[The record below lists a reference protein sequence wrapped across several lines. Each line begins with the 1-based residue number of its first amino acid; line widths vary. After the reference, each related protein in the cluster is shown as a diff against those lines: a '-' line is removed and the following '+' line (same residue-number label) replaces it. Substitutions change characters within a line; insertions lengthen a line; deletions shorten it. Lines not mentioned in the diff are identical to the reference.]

1 MKQNSIFILFLS
13 FAVLFLFLPRF
24 AGAADENLQTLI
36 SLALT
41 HNPQM
46 EIARQQINQTRGQL
60 TATRSGYLPRISTG
74 AGSAYTHI
82 RDLSPEDEDMVVNAN
97 INGTQLLYDF
107 GKTGRLVDSVR
118 YNLDA
123 AEFNLEQ
130 TGHAIIFQ
138 VKQAYYTF
146 LEKIHLVSVAEQS
159 VGTYQKHLYRAGKY
173 FEAGVR
179 TRIDIT
185 NAELELANAR
195 LDLLRARSNTQ
206 IARTKLEQVTGIPL
220 KGKKD
225 ILKEVVLPLTD
236 MIKILPDP
244 PPPLE
249 SLLETAEKKRPE
261 LLQITQQLKAADAV
275 VKQIKAEYW
284 PTVTA
289 TVSYENYETDLQS
302 FHDQWRIGAG
312 LNWEIFSGFETEGK
326 LAEARSKMME
336 INSRKNELELAVIQ
350 DVTDTF
356 LRAKEHWDGV
366 KIADMAVKLAE
377 KNLDLAEGRY
387 KAGLG
392 DMIEFNDAQLNLTRS
407 QSDLIGTYFSYL
419 TALAGIERA
428 TGTPPELTQ
437 PDLKKLLQSPL
448 PYETQ
453 PTAGIQ

>member
-1 MKQNSIFILFLS
+1 MALPMKQNSFFSLFLLS
-13 FAVLFLFLPRF
+13 AVLFLLPARF
-24 AGAADENLQTLI
+24 AGAADGELQTLI

-46 EIARQQINQTRGQL
+46 EIARQQINQAKGQL
-60 TATRSGYLPRISTG
+60 TATRAGYLPRISTG
-74 AGSAYTHI
+74 AGSTYTHI
-82 RDLSPEDEDMVVNAN
+82 RDLTPEDEDAVINVN
-97 INGTQLLYDF
+97 INGSQLLYDF
-107 GKTGRLVDSVR
+107 GKTGRGIDSVR
-118 YNLDA
+118 YTLDA
-123 AEFNLEQ
+123 AGFNLEQ
-130 TGHAIIFQ
+130 TGHEVIFQ
-138 VKQAYYTF
+138 VKQAYYAL

-159 VGTYQKHLYRAGKY
+159 VATYQKHLYRAGKY

-220 KGKKD
+220 KGKKN
-225 ILKEVVLPLTD
+225 ILKKAVLPLTD
-236 MIKILPDP
+236 MIKNMPEP

-249 SLLETAEKKRPE
+249 SLLETARKKRPE
-261 LLQITQQLKAADAV
+261 LLQVAQQLKAADAV
-275 VKQIKAEYW
+275 IRQIKAEFW

-289 TVSYENYETDLQS
+289 TASYEDYETDLQS

-312 LNWEIFSGFETEGK
+312 LTWEIFSGFETEGK

-336 INSRKNELELAVIQ
+336 INGRKNELELAVIQ

-356 LRAKEHWDGV
+356 LRAREHWDGV

-377 KNLDLAEGRY
+377 KNLELAEGRY

-428 TGTPPELTQ
+428 TGTSPGPAQ
-437 PDLKKLLQSPL
+437 PDMKK
-448 PYETQ
+448 
-453 PTAGIQ
+453 IQQ

>member
-1 MKQNSIFILFLS
+1 MTHPMKQNSLFSLFLLFVLLFILPTQ
-13 FAVLFLFLPRF
+13 FAR
-24 AGAADENLQTLI
+24 AANDDLQELI

-46 EIARQQINQTRGQL
+46 EIARQQINQARGQL
-60 TATRSGYLPRISTG
+60 TTSQAGYLPRVSTG
-74 AGSAYTHI
+74 AGGTYTHI
-82 RDLSPEDEDMVVNAN
+82 QDLIPEDEDTVINVN

-107 GKTGRLVDSVR
+107 GKTGGRIDSVR

-123 AEFNLEQ
+123 AGFNLKQ
-130 TGHAIIFQ
+130 TGHAIVFQ
-138 VKQAYYTF
+138 VKQAYYSL
-146 LEKIHLVSVAEQS
+146 LEKIHLISVAEQS
-159 VGTYQKHLYRAGKY
+159 VATYQRHLYRAQKY

-206 IARTKLEQVTGIPL
+206 IARTKLEQVTGVSL
-220 KGKKD
+220 KGRKD
-225 ILKEVVLPLTD
+225 ILKTTVLPLTD
-236 MIKILPDP
+236 MIKTLPEL

-249 SLLETAEKKRPE
+249 SLLKTAEKRRPE
-261 LLQITQQLKAADAV
+261 LLQVAQQLKAAGAV
-275 VKQIKAEYW
+275 IKQIKAEYW
-284 PTVTA
+284 PTLSATA
-289 TVSYENYETDLQS
+289 SYEDYETDLQS

-312 LNWEIFSGFETEGK
+312 LTWEIFSGFETEGK
-326 LAEARSKMME
+326 LAEARSKMLE
-336 INSRKNELELAVIQ
+336 INGRKNELELAVIQ

-356 LRAKEHWDGV
+356 LRAREHRDGI

-377 KNLDLAEGRY
+377 KNLNLAEGRY

-392 DMIEFNDAQLNLTRS
+392 DMIEFNDAQLSLTRS

-428 TGTPPELTQ
+428 TGTTPEPALE
-437 PDLKKLLQSPL
+437 LKKILK
-448 PYETQ
+448 
-453 PTAGIQ
+453 